1 MSSPAVLS
9 HASPPRVLVLDCD
22 KPHDVFDVLGSLGD
36 SPTSLR
42 VRSPYLFEIG
52 EELTLRIEQDGS
64 VFDAVAVVRAYV
76 GPADARITELEITQR
91 SEPRRMVSG

>member
-9 HASPPRVLVLDCD
+9 DASPPRVLVLDAD
-22 KPHDVFDVLGSLGD
+22 RPHDVFDVLGVVGD
-36 SPTSLR
+36 VFR

-52 EELTLRIEQDGS
+52 EELTLRVEHDGQ
-64 VFDAVAVVRAYV
+64 VYDAVAVVRAYV
-76 GPADARITELEITQR
+76 GPDDARITELGITQR